1 MILVLVDY
9 ADCAGFGCVC
19 GGDLLCWWFAIW
31 CGLRFVGGLIVVVG
45 CCLLVWVWGGWF
57 DLSWYLWFACL
68 LVSVRVSWFYG
79 LVRLVLGVVCCW
91 FAFVLLVLFVAA
103 WVCGAV

>member
-1 MILVLVDY
+1 MWWLVAVY
-9 ADCAGFGCVC
+9 WFGFGEV
-19 GGDLLCWWFAIW
+19 GLIW
-31 CGLRFVGGLIVVVG
+31 VGICGLHVCWVG
-45 CCLLVWVWGGWF
+45 
-57 DLSWYLWFACL
+57 
-68 LVSVRVSWFYG
+68 VRVSWFYG